1 MNSRGK
7 VHMKIVSLENILN
20 FPMIAALFQTKT
32 NKKETLTIVQVQ
44 YVD

>member
-7 VHMKIVSLENILN
+7 VHMKIVSLQSILN
-20 FPMIAALFQTKT
+20 FQMMAALFQTKT

-44 YVD
+44 CVD

>member
-7 VHMKIVSLENILN
+7 VQMKIVSLEDILKL
-20 FPMIAALFQTKT
+20 PMMAALFQTKT